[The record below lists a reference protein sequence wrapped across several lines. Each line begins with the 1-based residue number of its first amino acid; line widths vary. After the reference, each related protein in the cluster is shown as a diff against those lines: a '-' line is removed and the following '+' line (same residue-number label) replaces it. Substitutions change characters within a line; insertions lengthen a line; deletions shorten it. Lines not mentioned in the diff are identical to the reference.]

1 MVIFQDEPMCVV
13 ATAAA
18 AAAAA
23 PAVSLNVTQLLGTE
37 PTAAPAAA
45 VLLPQLLVVTL
56 IYDR

>member
-1 MVIFQDEPMCVV
+1 MCLV
-13 ATAAA
+13 TAAA

-37 PTAAPAAA
+37 PTAAPAAT